1 MSSSVKVI
9 NVDDMLNGKTTTN
22 PSNGFFKSIS
32 NNPTNLIRVGGFF
45 IILGAI
51 IGLLINGQADDT
63 SSNQGEII
71 TEDRISENDTL
82 PPIINPKFGTS
93 YSGGGGLDELYEDLD
108 GTDPLKNGKLD
119 ATIDIDTDKYSCKFN
134 VKYEGENKKMIECLS
149 GCYNEDENS
158 KFCEGYIYND
168 QVDGGKTL
176 NTLYDDAGG
185 NENARSGQYNAIIN
199 VSSGEY
205 YDKEADTSCG
215 FSVEY
220 VGNNKRSVS
229 CNNTPCKDKCKPYRY
244 KSRNENEHGT
254 KGDTL
259 LDDTYVSRRGV
270 LEDDPC
276 DKCNK
281 DHSTCE
287 DGQCKCEDGW
297 SGENCETRIPSN
309 KDCENDIDC
318 EDEGENICDPNSNT
332 CVACLKDSQCP
343 SSGKCVAKACTPSG
357 ASAPADDSSSKNNRF
372 YSFLYV
378 FCGIITLALLY
389 TWSEPK
395 QRSIIL
401 FIFGFLFTIFIPLF
415 LDTIDP
421 INYVVNGSIL
431 VGVAAIHFVTWRFD
445 LLLGWKRAVGYII
458 LHLIWIGYY
467 IGNIWLI
474 NDQFRI
480 KN

>member
-1 MSSSVKVI
+1 MSGSIKVI
-9 NVDDMLNGKTTTN
+9 NVDDMLNGQSTTN
-22 PSNGFFKSIS
+22 SSSDFFKSIS
-32 NNPTNLIRVGGFF
+32 NNPTNLIRVGGLF

-51 IGLLINGQADDT
+51 IGLLINGQSDDT
-63 SSNQGEII
+63 SSIQGGII
-71 TEDRISENDTL
+71 TEDRISESDNP

-119 ATIDIDTDKYSCKFN
+119 ATIDVDTDKYSCKFN

-199 VSSGEY
+199 VSSGGD
-205 YDKEADTSCG
+205 YDREADTSCG

-229 CNNTPCKDKCKPYRY
+229 CNNTSCPEKCKPYRY
-244 KSRNENEHGT
+244 GSRNNHGG

-281 DHSTCE
+281 DHSTCD
-287 DGQCKCEDGW
+287 DGQCNCDDGW
-297 SGENCETRIPSN
+297 SGENCETRIPSK
-309 KDCENDIDC
+309 KDCEHDTNC
-318 EDEGENICDPNSNT
+318 KDEGKNICDLDSNI
-332 CVACLKDSQCP
+332 CVECLKDRQCP
-343 SSGKCVAKACTPSG
+343 SGECVNKVCTPSG

-389 TWSEPK
+389 TLSEPK

-401 FIFGFLFTIFIPLF
+401 FIFGFVFTIFIPLISF
-415 LDTIDP
+415 LDTI
-421 INYVVNGSIL
+421 NWVNFVVNGIIL
-431 VGVAAIHFVTWRFD
+431 GGVAAIHLVNWYFD

-458 LHLIWIGYY
+458 LHLIWILYY
-467 IGNIWLI
+467 IINAWLI
-474 NDQFRI
+474 NSVFR
-480 KN
+480 K